1 MKTML
6 GPPNAHSGRGLMI
19 FAAVLVVLALWM
31 SLGNQQWLQA
41 ALFGSL
47 AVMFGCYGAM
57 LNDLFPRGQRVLLVV
72 GLVAGVTAFVLALRS
87 AGVF

>member
-1 MKTML
+1 
-6 GPPNAHSGRGLMI
+6 
-19 FAAVLVVLALWM
+19 
-31 SLGNQQWLQA
+31 
-41 ALFGSL
+41 
-47 AVMFGCYGAM
+47 MFGCYGAM